1 MNYAVHPCS
10 SASRRQ
16 RDSVTEPLDKYA
28 SPAGCPDTSKPAR
41 LDIDLDNST
50 VGGQIDQASLVAAM
64 YPARDGTAFGA
75 GPHPCARSRR
85 YDDLRGSDL
94 DAINGKPTRCQ
105 LCFLRITAHLQ

>member
-1 MNYAVHPCS
+1 MVLDT
-10 SASRRQ
+10 
-16 RDSVTEPLDKYA
+16 RDCD
-28 SPAGCPDTSKPAR
+28 AGLAR

-105 LCFLRITAHLQ
+105 LRFLRITAHLQ